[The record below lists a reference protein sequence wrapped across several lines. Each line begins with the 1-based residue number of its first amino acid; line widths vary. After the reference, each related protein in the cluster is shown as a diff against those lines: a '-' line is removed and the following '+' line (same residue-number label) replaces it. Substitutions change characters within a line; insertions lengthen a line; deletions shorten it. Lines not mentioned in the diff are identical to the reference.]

1 MSEAAPQPK
10 KGMSG
15 CVIALI
21 VAGVIGVVAVL
32 LVLVGLA
39 KVASSPEG
47 QKIVRFVGDS
57 AKMMDEAQKAPGT
70 KELRAKGCMQAMAID
85 MDKIAGL
92 VKDLSPDASDLPA
105 GSERTLVSCTVPLMA
120 AEVPEC
126 DDLAKTY
133 VAAASPA
140 APFRVTVQQ
149 QGAAQAKCTKVYDA
163 SGAPK

>member
-1 MSEAAPQPK
+1 MTEATPQPK

-21 VAGVIGVVAVL
+21 AVGVIGLVAVI

-70 KELRAKGCMQAMAID
+70 KELRGKGCMQAMAID
-85 MDKIAGL
+85 MDKMASL
-92 VKDLSPDASDLPA
+92 VKDLSPDAGEPPP
-105 GSERTLVSCTVPLMA
+105 GSERTLVSCTVGMIA
-120 AEVPEC
+120 TEIPEC
-126 DDLAKTY
+126 DDLAKAY
-133 VAAASPA
+133 AAAASPT

-149 QGAAQAKCTKVYDA
+149 QGATQAKCTKVYEP